1 MVDQTYSPIEKRE
14 AMPDGGELTH
24 EGVFFTPAVDIYETD
39 NELVLV
45 ADMPGVDSE
54 DLDIDLD
61 DDTLSIVGKVKHN
74 EPEGNVLLA
83 EYRMGNYFRN
93 FCISDVVDRNGISA
107 SLNDG
112 ILTLTLPK
120 SPKAVPRKIPIACE

>member
-1 MVDQTYSPIEKRE
+1 MVDQTYPPIEKRE
-14 AMPDGGELTH
+14 ATPGGGELTH

-45 ADMPGVDSE
+45 ADMPGVDSD

-61 DDTLSIVGKVKHN
+61 DDTLSIVGRVKSAEH
-74 EPEGNVLLA
+74 EGDVLLS

-93 FCISDVVDRNGISA
+93 FSISDVVDRNAISA

-112 ILTLTLPK
+112 VLTLTLPK
-120 SPKAVPRKIPIACE
+120 SPKAVPRKIPIACG

>member
-1 MVDQTYSPIEKRE
+1 MADLTHLPSEKRE
-14 AMPDGGELTH
+14 TTPDAGELTH

-45 ADMPGVDSE
+45 ADMPGVDSD

-61 DDTLSIVGKVKHN
+61 DDTLSIVGKVKLN
-74 EPEGNVLLA
+74 QPSGDRLLS

-93 FCISDVVDRNGISA
+93 FCISDIVSRDSISA
-107 SLNDG
+107 VLTDG
-112 ILTLTLPK
+112 VLTLTLPK
-120 SPKAVPRKIPIACE
+120 SPKAVPRKIPIACK

>member
-1 MVDQTYSPIEKRE
+1 MADQTHPPSEKRE
-14 AMPDGGELTH
+14 ATPGVGELTH

-45 ADMPGVDSE
+45 ADMPGVDSD

-61 DDTLSIVGKVKHN
+61 DDTLSIVGKVKLN
-74 EPEGNVLLA
+74 QTPGDMLLS

-93 FCISDVVDRNGISA
+93 FCISDIVNRDSISA
-107 SLNDG
+107 VLKDG
-112 ILTLTLPK
+112 VLTLTLPK